1 MCECVLRVKNDAR
14 VLMYFV
20 CLYGI
25 NAHMHVPLYEMIDA
39 YMPVRDALAKTNEA
53 TNVCKCVYSHPHA
66 NAHTHTHT
74 HTHTHI

>member
-1 MCECVLRVKNDAR
+1 M
-14 VLMYFV
+14 FV
-20 CLYGI
+20 WYTRTL
-25 NAHMHVPLYEMIDA
+25 NVPLYEMIDA

-74 HTHTHI
+74 HTHI